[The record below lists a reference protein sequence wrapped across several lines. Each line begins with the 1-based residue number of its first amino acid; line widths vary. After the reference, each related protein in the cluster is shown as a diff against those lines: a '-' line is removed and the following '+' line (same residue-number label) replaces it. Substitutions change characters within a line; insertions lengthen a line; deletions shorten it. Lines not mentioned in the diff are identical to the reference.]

1 MSVPDRAPT
10 TLGVNVTPTLHVSP
24 APTLE
29 PQVLL
34 ASAKSPVMT
43 TGEIAREVLRWF
55 VSVTAWAELVVPTV
69 RLENVRLVAEMVTG
83 EEPVPVRLTVCG
95 LFEALSLNVSV
106 PAREP
111 VVAGVNVT
119 LIVQEAPFA
128 ILAPQVLVAIEKSPL
143 VEMVENARAVFLRF
157 VSVTDFAELTFP
169 TTAVPK
175 FKLDAE
181 SVT

>member
-1 MSVPDRAPT
+1 M
-10 TLGVNVTPTLHVSP
+10 SP

-34 ASAKSPVMT
+34 AAAKSPVMT
-43 TGEIAREVLRWF
+43 TGEIDRDVLRWF
-55 VSVTAWAELVVPTV
+55 VSVTVWAELVVPIV
-69 RLENVRLVAEMVTG
+69 RLENVRLEEETVTG

-95 LFEALSLNVSV
+95 LFVALSLNVSV

-111 VVAGVNVT
+111 VAAGENVT
-119 LIVQEAPFA
+119 PIVQVAPAA

-143 VEMVENARAVFLRF
+143 IEMAEKARAVFLRF
-157 VSVTDFAELTFP
+157 VSVTDLVELRFP
-169 TTAVPK
+169 TATVPK
-175 FKLDAE
+175 FKPDAE